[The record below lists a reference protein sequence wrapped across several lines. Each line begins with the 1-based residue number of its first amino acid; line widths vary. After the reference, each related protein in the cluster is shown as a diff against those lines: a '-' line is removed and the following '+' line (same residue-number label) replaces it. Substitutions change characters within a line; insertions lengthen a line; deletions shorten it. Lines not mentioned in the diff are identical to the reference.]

1 MARRINIGQIG
12 NFCEGQM
19 NQLMRVVVLETD
31 QELKAQSPVDTGRF
45 RASWVIGENSTG
57 NYDAGGQQ
65 VGTGAN
71 RGKTS
76 PPASPAPTLPTGIN
90 YRPGTERVGNTYHI
104 HNSLPYAER
113 LAYQNWSTQAA
124 AGWVDIIARQMTN
137 RARQLADIIGRQD

>member
-1 MARRINIGQIG
+1 MAKRINIGDIG

-45 RASWVIGENSTG
+45 RSSWAIGENTTG
-57 NYDAGGQQ
+57 NYNMLQI
-65 VGTGAN
+65 
-71 RGKTS
+71 S
-76 PPASPAPTLPTGIN
+76 ASLAPVRIN
-90 YRPGTERVGNTYHI
+90 YAPGTERVGNTYHV
-104 HNSLPYAER
+104 HNSLIYAEP
-113 LAYQNWSTQAA
+113 LANGHSPQAP

>member
-1 MARRINIGQIG
+1 MARRINIGDIG

-19 NQLMRVVVLETD
+19 NQLLRVVVLETD

-45 RASWVIGENSTG
+45 RASWVVGENATG
-57 NYDAGGQQ
+57 SYDAGAQQ
-65 VGTGAN
+65 ASTGSSK
-71 RGKTS
+71 GKTS
-76 PPASPAPTLPTGIN
+76 PPASPAPTPLTGIN
-90 YRPGTERVGNTYHI
+90 YTPGNERIGNIYSI

-137 RARQLADIIGRQD
+137 RAKQLADTIGRNS